1 MSTHPTHSTDE
12 RNKEMKLRTRIS
24 GAALATALAIFSH
37 SLLAADPPS
46 ELDLRAAYCLKLT
59 EASIKLMSD
68 APKPPTKMLESLR
81 DQVMKKQQE
90 KRDQLA
96 KYVESKPTLLA
107 ADATREALKTVDS
120 DAKLD
125 ATGRKAVLDACAT
138 GCKTTNPPANQEGRT
153 CIDACAAKDDVVK
166 RLDRCTTLEW
176 LGVAAKK

>member
-1 MSTHPTHSTDE
+1 M
-12 RNKEMKLRTRIS
+12 
-24 GAALATALAIFSH
+24 ATALAILPPPVF
-37 SLLAADPPS
+37 AADPPS

-59 EASIKLMSD
+59 EASIKAMTD

-96 KYVESKPTLLA
+96 KYVESKPALLT
-107 ADATREALKTVDS
+107 ADATREVLKTVDS

-125 ATGRKAVLDACAT
+125 ATGRKVVLDACAT
-138 GCKTTNPPANQEGRT
+138 ECKTTNPPANQEGRT
-153 CIDACAAKDDVVK
+153 CIDACAAKNDAVK